1 MARILCIDDDAAV
14 LGALVKALRR
24 FGHDPV
30 AADSAETGLEL
41 LGALHTDLIILDLG
55 LPGVSGMDVLNT
67 LKQLGSQ
74 VPVIVMTGHDSARVA
89 VKAMH
94 LGAVDY
100 LTKPVTFGDLEQ
112 AVARALGPGAAP
124 GAFAP

>member
-24 FGHDPV
+24 FGHDPI
-30 AADSAETGLEL
+30 AADSAETGLDL
-41 LGALHTDLIILDLG
+41 LGALPTDLIILDLG

-67 LKQLGSQ
+67 LKQVQSR
-74 VPVIVMTGHDSARVA
+74 VPVIVMTGHDSAKVA

-112 AVARALGPGAAP
+112 AVARALGPG
-124 GAFAP
+124 GSLGGVSH

>member
-30 AADSAETGLEL
+30 AADSAETGLDL
-41 LGALHTDLIILDLG
+41 LGALKTDLIILDLG

-112 AVARALGPGAAP
+112 AVVRALGHGSSSGAAP
-124 GAFAP
+124 H

>member
-24 FGHDPV
+24 FGHEPV
-30 AADSAETGLEL
+30 AADSAETGMDL
-41 LGALHTDLIILDLG
+41 LSAMSTDLVILDLG
-55 LPGVSGMDVLNT
+55 LPGVSGMDLLNT
-67 LKQLGSQ
+67 LRQLGS
-74 VPVIVMTGHDSARVA
+74 PIPIIVMTGHDSAKVA

-100 LTKPVTFGDLEQ
+100 LTKPVTFGELEQ
-112 AVARALGPGAAP
+112 AVERALGPTRRSDGATR
-124 GAFAP
+124 

>member
-30 AADSAETGLEL
+30 AADSAETGLDL
-41 LGALHTDLIILDLG
+41 LGALRTDLIILDLG

-112 AVARALGPGAAP
+112 AVARALGPGTAP
-124 GAFAP
+124 QAFAP

>member
-14 LGALVKALRR
+14 RGAVVKALRR
-24 FGHDPV
+24 FGHEP
-30 AADSAETGLEL
+30 ATADTAESGLEW
-41 LGALHTDLIILDLG
+41 LGEFQADLIILDLG

-67 LKQLGSQ
+67 LKHLAHP
-74 VPVIVMTGHDSARVA
+74 VPVIVMTGHDSAKIA

-100 LTKPVTFGDLEQ
+100 LTKPVTVGALET
-112 AVARALGPGAAP
+112 AVNRALSLPP
-124 GAFAP
+124 TPRP